1 MLLPMKTVV
10 IIDDHDVVRSGL
22 TAMLDKN
29 WQVLS
34 TAATL
39 DEAKKL
45 FRSLDNPPDLILL
58 DLELGK
64 EWGLDI
70 IGDESLGSG
79 IFPPV
84 LVYSV
89 YDDFAH
95 VNAAIRSGAKG
106 YVCKSQSSAELL
118 EAMEE
123 VVSARNRFPTA
134 LLQRLAITTDKLFG
148 MSKREQKIFSMVQ
161 HGKSNKEIAAAL
173 DVTTPHN
180 RKQFKHTLRQNRHKK
195 PSGIGKTLKQVK
207 SEE

>member
-1 MLLPMKTVV
+1 LY
-10 IIDDHDVVRSGL
+10 
-22 TAMLDKN
+22 
-29 WQVLS
+29 
-34 TAATL
+34 
-39 DEAKKL
+39 
-45 FRSLDNPPDLILL
+45 LL

-70 IGDESLGSG
+70 IGDKSLGDDK
-79 IFPPV
+79 FPPV

-123 VVSARNRFPTA
+123 VVSGRNSFPTA

-161 HGKSNKEIAAAL
+161 HGKSNNEIAAEIG
-173 DVTTPHN
+173 VTVRTIEN
-180 RKQFKHTLRQNRHKK
+180 NLSILYDKTGVKGRKELEKL
-195 PSGIGKTLKQVK
+195 
-207 SEE
+207 